1 MLERDATTDPRRFL
15 NPQIIAKI
23 GNWEMKARLVV
34 EGFIAGLHASPNLGF
49 NVEFAEHRQY
59 NPGDEIRYIDWKAFA
74 KSEKL
79 YIKQFEEETNLRS
92 WLMLDASASMGYGSN
107 GMSKLEYACHIAAAL
122 TYIMLNQRDAVGLVT
137 FSEQVDAY
145 IPARAQLNHFH
156 VLIEQMAKLQPHG
169 ETRTGKALGD
179 IAGRV
184 QRRGLVII
192 LSDLFDD
199 PQLISTA
206 LKFFRHKK
214 HEVIVFHI
222 LDKDEATF
230 PFDMPLM
237 LRDMEDDSELAV
249 DPQNLREAYL
259 QQLNDH
265 IAYIKRT
272 CVEGNIDYV
281 PIETTQ
287 PFDKALVA
295 YLGKRASMM

>member
-1 MLERDATTDPRRFL
+1 MLERDAATDPRRFL
-15 NPQIIAKI
+15 NPQVIAKI

-34 EGFIAGLHASPNLGF
+34 EGFIAGLHASPHLGF

-74 KSEKL
+74 KSDKL

-92 WLMLDASASMGYGSN
+92 WLMLDASASMGYGSS

-122 TYIMLNQRDAVGLVT
+122 TYIMLHQRDAVGLVT
-137 FSEQVDAY
+137 FSEQVDTY
-145 IPARAQLNHFH
+145 IPARAQMNHFR
-156 VLIEQMAKLQPHG
+156 VLIEQMAKLQPRG

-222 LDKDEATF
+222 MDKDETTF

-237 LRDMEDDSELAV
+237 LRDMEDNSELAV
-249 DPQNLREAYL
+249 DPQSLREAYL
-259 QQLNDH
+259 QQLNEH
-265 IAYIKRT
+265 IAHIKRT

>member
-1 MLERDATTDPRRFL
+1 MLERETSTDPRRFL
-15 NPQIIAKI
+15 NPQVIAKV

-34 EGFIAGLHASPNLGF
+34 EGFIAGLHASPHLGF

-92 WLMLDASASMGYGSN
+92 WLMLDASASMGYGS
-107 GMSKLEYACHIAAAL
+107 GAMTKLEYTCHIAAAL

-145 IPARAQLNHFH
+145 IPARAQMNHFH

-169 ETRTGKALGD
+169 ETRTGKSLGD

-199 PQLISTA
+199 PQLIATA

-222 LDKDEATF
+222 MDKDETTF

-237 LRDMEDDSELAV
+237 LRDLEDHSELAV
-249 DPQNLREAYL
+249 DPQSLREAYL
-259 QQLNDH
+259 RQLNEH
-265 IAYIKRT
+265 VAHIKRT
-272 CVEGNIDYV
+272 CVEGNVDYV

-287 PFDKALVA
+287 PFDKVLVA